1 MKIPPAIR
9 RIVDRYRHRFLRAAR
24 GVIHVGANIGQER
37 ELYAHYGLD
46 VLWIEPL
53 PEVFSTLERNI
64 RAFPRQ
70 RAVQALVTDRD
81 DSEYAFRV
89 ANNGGES
96 SSIFDFAAHAEIW
109 PGVVFTRSLPL
120 RGVTLPTLLAREG
133 TDPAPYDALVL
144 DTQGAELLV
153 LRGAAALLPDWKCIK
168 AEAADFEAYA
178 GAARLGDL
186 EDFLAPHGFVEYRR
200 DRFARR
206 PAGGSYYEV
215 VWIRSARGRAA
226 PECI

>member
-1 MKIPPAIR
+1 VKIPPAIR

-81 DSEYAFRV
+81 DS
-89 ANNGGES
+89 
-96 SSIFDFAAHAEIW
+96 DFAAHAEIW

-133 TDPAPYDALVL
+133 IDPAPYDALVL